1 LRVQSGLQYGEA
13 RVNNEKLGGQLR
25 DKSTGESADR
35 RSLLKW
41 AMLGGGAAVAGLFRG
56 AAADAEPPKR
66 EQDAQ
71 SAVDR
76 ATRGM
81 PAPRIKDVTVIEV
94 GGGANNDST
103 VVKVTTDQDGLYG
116 YGCATA
122 TFPGGRAKL
131 VRAAVEQYLKPIAVG
146 RSADR
151 IEQIWQL
158 CYMSSYY
165 KNDFVLNCAIG
176 GLCDALWDIKGRQA
190 GMPVYQLVGG
200 KLRDAAEFYLHVGFG
215 GGDDPAKQLVEN
227 SKKLAATGCRF
238 LLVAMF
244 LRDGA
249 GTTLDGQPKF
259 DDGSTPFDRDKE
271 IRKVLT
277 SFEAFRKQMPPEIG
291 LGIDVHSL
299 LDPIR
304 GLQFGKDMEQFRLF
318 YCEDLFSPEEAGHYR
333 ILRQQSAT
341 PLAIGELWNNPHEWQ
356 PLVEERLIDYI
367 RHHVSHIG
375 GFTAAR
381 KIAAFAS
388 NYEVKFAWHGAP
400 TSPVGRMTNLTLDL
414 TNTNF
419 GIHEHFEFSSL
430 VQDIYHGAA
439 EIKDGYAWISE
450 KPGWGIEID
459 EALAAKH
466 PITDEHPNEFRTPD
480 GSVIEGTG

>member
-1 LRVQSGLQYGEA
+1 MKIA
-13 RVNNEKLGGQLR
+13 NER
-25 DKSTGESADR
+25 TPTGNENTRKPPDR
-35 RSLLKW
+35 RTLLRI
-41 AMLGGGAAVAGLFRG
+41 ATLGGAAAVAKFFAGTT
-56 AAADAEPPKR
+56 AEAEPSPK
-66 EQDAQ
+66 EQQAQ
-71 SAVDR
+71 AAVDR

-81 PAPRIKDVTVIEV
+81 PAPKIKDVSVIEV
-94 GGGANNDST
+94 GGGANNDT
-103 VVKVTTDQDGLYG
+103 MVVKVTTDQDGLYG

-131 VRAAVEQYLKPIAVG
+131 VRVAVEQYLKPLVVG
-146 RSADR
+146 RTTDR

-165 KNDFVLNCAIG
+165 KNDFTLNCAIG
-176 GLCDALWDIKGRQA
+176 GVCDALWDIKGRQA
-190 GMPVYQLVGG
+190 NMPVYQLVGG

-215 GGDDPAKQLVEN
+215 SGDDIAKQFVEN

-238 LLVAMF
+238 LLLAMF
-244 LRDGA
+244 LRDAA
-249 GTTLDGQPKF
+249 GTTLYGQPKF
-259 DDGSTPFDRDKE
+259 DDGATPVDRDKE

-277 SFEAFRKQMPPEIG
+277 AFEAFRKEMPPEIG

-333 ILRQQSAT
+333 ILRQQCST
-341 PLAIGELWNNPHEWQ
+341 PTAIGELWNNPHEWQ
-356 PLVEERLIDYI
+356 PLVEERLIDYV

-400 TSPVGRMTNLTLDL
+400 NSPVGRMTNLTLDL

-419 GIHEHFEFSSL
+419 GIHEHFDFSQLS
-430 VQDIYHGAA
+430 QDVFHGIA
-439 EIKDGYAWISE
+439 EIKDGYAWINE

>member
-1 LRVQSGLQYGEA
+1 M
-13 RVNNEKLGGQLR
+13 K
-25 DKSTGESADR
+25 KSESDAADR
-35 RSLLKW
+35 RVMLKW
-41 AMLGGGAAVAGLFRG
+41 AMLGGGAAVASFFRG
-56 AAADAEPPKR
+56 PAAAAATTAKEQATHSSAE
-66 EQDAQ
+66 
-71 SAVDR
+71 R

-81 PAPRIKDVTVIEV
+81 PAPRIKDISVIEV
-94 GGGANNDST
+94 GGGNNNDSM
-103 VVKVTTDQDGLYG
+103 VVKVVTDQAGLYG

-131 VRAAVEQYLKPIAVG
+131 VREAVEQYLKPLVIG
-146 RSADR
+146 RTSDR
-151 IEQIWQL
+151 IEQTWQL

-176 GLCDALWDIKGRQA
+176 GVCDALWDIKGRQV

-200 KLRDAAEFYLHVGFG
+200 KCRDAAEIYLHVGMG
-215 GGDDPAKQLVEN
+215 AEDPGKQLVEN
-227 SKKLAATGCRF
+227 SKKLVEKGCRN

-249 GTTLDGQPKF
+249 GTTLYGQPKF

-271 IRKVLT
+271 TRKVLAA
-277 SFEAFRKQMPPEIG
+277 FEVFRKEMPPEIG
-291 LGIDVHSL
+291 LGVDVHSL

-304 GLQFGKDMEQFRLF
+304 GVQFGKDMEQFRLF

-333 ILRQQSAT
+333 ILRQQCAT

-356 PLVEERLIDYI
+356 PLVEERSIDFI
-367 RHHVSHIG
+367 RHHVSHVG

-381 KIAAFAS
+381 KIAVFAA

-400 TSPVGRMTNLTLDL
+400 NSPVGRMTNLTLDL
-414 TNTNF
+414 TNNNF
-419 GIHEHFEFSSL
+419 GLHEHLDYTPL
-430 VQDIYHGAA
+430 VQDIFHGAA

>member
-1 LRVQSGLQYGEA
+1 MD
-13 RVNNEKLGGQLR
+13 NEDIRTPK
-25 DKSTGESADR
+25 KSECDRADR
-35 RSLLKW
+35 RTMLKR
-41 AMLGGGAAVAGLFRG
+41 ALLGGGAAVASFFAGQPAGARTTPEEQEAQ
-56 AAADAEPPKR
+56 AAAEHA
-66 EQDAQ
+66 
-71 SAVDR
+71 S
-76 ATRGM
+76 RGM
-81 PAPRIKDVTVIEV
+81 PVPRIQDVRVIEV
-94 GGGANNDST
+94 GGGNNNDSMI
-103 VVKVTTDQDGLYG
+103 VKVTTDQAGLYG

-131 VRAAVEQYLKPIAVG
+131 VRVAVEDYLKPLVTG
-146 RSADR
+146 RTVDR

-176 GLCDALWDIKGRQA
+176 GVCDALWDIKGRQA
-190 GMPVYQLVGG
+190 GMPVYQLAGG
-200 KLRDAAEFYLHVGFG
+200 KLRDAADIYLHVGFN
-215 GGDDPAKQLVEN
+215 GGDDPNKQLVEN
-227 SKKLAATGCRF
+227 SKKLMEKGCRY

-249 GTTLDGQPKF
+249 DTTLYGQPKF
-259 DDGSTPFDRDKE
+259 DDGSTPFDRDKGT
-271 IRKVLT
+271 RKILAA
-277 SFEAFRKQMPPEIG
+277 FEVFRKEIPPEIG
-291 LGIDVHSL
+291 LGVDVHSL

-304 GLQFGKDMEQFRLF
+304 ATQFCKDLEQFRLF

-333 ILRQQSAT
+333 IVRQQCAT

-356 PLVEERLIDYI
+356 PLVEERSIDYI

-381 KIAAFAS
+381 KIAAFAA

-400 TSPVGRMTNLTLDL
+400 NSPVGRMTNLTLDL

-419 GIHEHFEFSSL
+419 GIHEHFDFSPL
-430 VQDIYHGAA
+430 VEDVYQGIA
-439 EIKDGYAWISE
+439 EIKDGYAWINE
-450 KPGWGIEID
+450 KPGWGIEVD

>member
-1 LRVQSGLQYGEA
+1 MQHGEA
-13 RVNNEKLGGQLR
+13 RMNDSKPDSR
-25 DKSTGESADR
+25 ATRKPESGAADR
-35 RSLLKW
+35 REMLKW
-41 AMLGGGAAVAGLFRG
+41 ALVGGGAAVASFFASTPADAATARKQ
-56 AAADAEPPKR
+56 AAQTAAD
-66 EQDAQ
+66 
-71 SAVDR
+71 S

-94 GGGANNDST
+94 GGGFNNDST
-103 VVKVTTDQDGLYG
+103 VVKVTTDQAGLYG

-131 VRAAVEQYLKPIAVG
+131 VRAAVEQYLKPMVIG
-146 RSADR
+146 RTADR

-176 GLCDALWDIKGRQA
+176 GVCDALWDIKGRQA

-200 KLRDAAEFYLHVGFG
+200 KLRDAADIYLHVGLG
-215 GGDDPAKQLVEN
+215 GGDDPGKALVEN
-227 SKKLAATGCRF
+227 SKKLVQQGCRF

-249 GTTLDGQPKF
+249 GTTLYGQPKF
-259 DDGSTPFDRDKE
+259 EDGSTPFDRDKE
-271 IRKVLT
+271 TRKIIAA
-277 SFEAFRKQMPPEIG
+277 FEAFRKEMPPEIG
-291 LGIDVHSL
+291 LGVDVHSL
-299 LDPIR
+299 LDPVR
-304 GLQFGKDMEQFRLF
+304 AVQFAKDMEPFRLF

-333 ILRQQSAT
+333 IVRQQCAT

-356 PLVEERLIDYI
+356 PLVEERSIDYI
-367 RHHVSHIG
+367 RHHVSHVG

-381 KIAAFAS
+381 KIAAFAA

-400 TSPVGRMTNLTLDL
+400 NSPVGRMANLTLDL

-419 GIHEHFEFSSL
+419 GIHEHFDYTPL
-430 VQDIYHGAA
+430 VEDIFHGAA

-466 PITDEHPNEFRTPD
+466 PITDERPNEFRTPD

>member
-1 LRVQSGLQYGEA
+1 MHRGEA
-13 RVNNEKLGGQLR
+13 RMNDEKLEGR
-25 DKSTGESADR
+25 ATRKSKSKAADR
-35 RSLLKW
+35 RAMLKW
-41 AMLGGGAAVAGLFRG
+41 ALLGGGAAVASFFRDPT
-56 AAADAEPPKR
+56 ADAATVR
-66 EQDAQ
+66 EQEAQ
-71 SAVDR
+71 TAADR

-94 GGGANNDST
+94 GGGYNNDST
-103 VVKVTTDQDGLYG
+103 VVKVTTDQAGLYG

-131 VRAAVEQYLKPIAVG
+131 IRAAVEDYLKPIVVG
-146 RSADR
+146 RTADR

-176 GLCDALWDIKGRQA
+176 GVCDALWDIKGRQA

-200 KLRDAAEFYLHVGFG
+200 KLRDAADIYLHVGLG
-215 GGDDPAKQLVEN
+215 GGDDPGKALVEN
-227 SKKLAATGCRF
+227 SKKLVQQGCRF

-249 GTTLDGQPKF
+249 GTTLYGQPKF

-271 IRKVLT
+271 TRKIIT
-277 SFEAFRKQMPPEIG
+277 AFEAFRKEMPPEIG
-291 LGIDVHSL
+291 LGVDVHSL

-304 GLQFGKDMEQFRLF
+304 AVQFGKDMEQFRLF
-318 YCEDLFSPEEAGHYR
+318 YCEDLLSPEEAGHYR
-333 ILRQQSAT
+333 ILRQQCAT

-381 KIAAFAS
+381 KIAAFSA
-388 NYEVKFAWHGAP
+388 NYEVKFAWHGGP
-400 TSPVGRMTNLTLDL
+400 NSPVGHMTNLTLDL

-419 GIHEHFEFSSL
+419 GIHEHFDYTPL
-430 VQDIYHGAA
+430 VEDIFHGGA